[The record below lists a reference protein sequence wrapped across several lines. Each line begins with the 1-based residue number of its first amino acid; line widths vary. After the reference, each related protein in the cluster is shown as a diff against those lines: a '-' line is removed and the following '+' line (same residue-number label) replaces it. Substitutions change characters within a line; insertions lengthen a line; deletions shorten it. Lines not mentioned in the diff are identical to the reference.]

1 MSLFVQHV
9 RLNRRID
16 DERPWTVSAAV
27 TVASIMAFYFV
38 AKLLCFGL
46 LAMFMGLLTSKTA
59 LNGAIV
65 GFFAV
70 VTGIP
75 FLIAP
80 LVGLWSGRNWA
91 WWLAAATA
99 VGLAALGLMAHF
111 AVFPDL
117 LAAEAGRLGWFVGYP
132 LPIAASSLAV
142 LALLCSPPTRR
153 WLLLCYRLRSQMP
166 G

>member
-9 RLNRRID
+9 RVSRRID
-16 DERPWTVSAAV
+16 DERPWTASAAV
-27 TVASIMAFYFV
+27 GVASILALYFV
-38 AKLLCFGL
+38 GKLLCFGL
-46 LAMFMGLLTSKTA
+46 YEMFKGLFLSKTV

-65 GFFAV
+65 AFFAV

-75 FLIAP
+75 VLIAP

-91 WWLAAATA
+91 WWFAATTA
-99 VGLAALGLMAHF
+99 VGVAVLGFMAHF

-117 LAAEAGRLGWFVGYP
+117 LAPAAGWLDWFVGYP
-132 LPIAASSLAV
+132 LPIAAASLVV

-153 WLLLCYRLRSQMP
+153 WVLLCYRLRSQMP
-166 G
+166 D